1 MQRLKSGTGNR
12 GRACLVRGLAAG
24 ILLVGLVMTDR
35 LAIGPSRVTAQPMGA
50 TLVNA
55 ASFASQATDGVTPDS
70 VGSVFGQFVTA
81 GNTIHRA
88 PDNVLPLPT
97 TLGGVQVTIGGKPA
111 SLFFVSLF
119 QINLAV
125 PGDLIDGP
133 ANIVVTNSDGTTRTG
148 TVRILRSQM
157 GLFTVNASGSGTAA
171 ALTTQNGVLFQSVLN
186 PDLTPRPI
194 DPGTTEQPNFLVL
207 FGTGFRGVPVM
218 NPNDANGVAEA
229 YEATIQGIPVPLLYA
244 GPAPGFVG
252 LDQLNLTIPPELSGF
267 GEVEILI
274 RDQSRVSNTV
284 KITMGGQFR
293 PYRLAPV
300 AAGTSVDGELTA
312 TDQVQPGPTG
322 RSFFFDG
329 YVIETTQPNT
339 TIAIDLRSQA
349 FDAAVLLFSITNE
362 QLRQIAQD
370 DQTGGY
376 GAPESANNNNALLLT
391 VIPTPGQYAI
401 LATSSDFQPNGRGTY
416 QLRYTTGVMQQIS
429 YGQSRNGEITT
440 TDLRNSADVLLDV
453 YWFAGLFGESARIN
467 LSSQVFDPYLILH
480 SNAGD
485 PPVAFDDNSGG
496 GLNSQ
501 LVYRIPE
508 SSIYVILATPFEANR
523 TGTYTLALSR
533 QTATSIAGEVGLF
546 QTGPSPEGGGRF
558 LPRRVGEGS
567 DGERLASRE
576 EPHGRH
582 WVPAP

>member
-1 MQRLKSGTGNR
+1 MRRLKRGKGNGWGAR
-12 GRACLVRGLAAG
+12 LVGGLAAG
-24 ILLVGLVMTDR
+24 VLLVGGMVTEW
-35 LAIGPSRVTAQPMGA
+35 LATGTSRVAAQATGA

-55 ASFASQATDGVTPDS
+55 ASFANQVTDGVAPS
-70 VGSVFGQFVTA
+70 SIGSVFGQFVTT

-88 PDNVLPLPT
+88 PENVLPLPT

-133 ANIVVTNSDGTTRTG
+133 ANLVVTNSDGTTRTG

-186 PDLTPRPI
+186 PDLTPRPV
-194 DPGTTEQPNFLVL
+194 DPGTAEQPNFLVL
-207 FGTGFRGVPVM
+207 FGTGFRGAPVM

-229 YEATIQGIPVPLLYA
+229 YEATVQGVPVPLLYA
-244 GPAPGFVG
+244 GPAPGFIG
-252 LDQLNLTIPPELSGF
+252 LDQLNLTLPPELSGF
-267 GEVEILI
+267 GEVDILI
-274 RDQSRVSNTV
+274 RSQSRASNTV
-284 KITMGGQFR
+284 KITLGGQFR
-293 PYRLAPV
+293 PFRLAPL

-329 YVIETTQPNT
+329 YVIETTQPNMT
-339 TIAIDLRSQA
+339 LAIDLRSQA
-349 FDAAVLLFSITNE
+349 FDAGVLLFSISNQ
-362 QLRQIAQD
+362 QLQQIGQD

-401 LATSSDFQPNGRGTY
+401 FATSSDFQPNGRGAY
-416 QLRYTTGVMQQIS
+416 QLRYTTGVIQQIS
-429 YGQSRNGEITT
+429 YGQTRNGEITT
-440 TDLRNSADVLLDV
+440 TDLRNSANVLLDV

-480 SNAGD
+480 SNEGD

-501 LVYRIPE
+501 LTYRLPASGIN
-508 SSIYVILATPFEANR
+508 VILATPFEADR
-523 TGTYTLALSR
+523 TGTYTLSLTRA
-533 QTATSIAGEVGLF
+533 TATSMASQVGLF
-546 QTGPSPEGGGRF
+546 QMRSFPEVGGRF
-558 LPRRVGEGS
+558 LPRRAGVESGG
-567 DGERLASRE
+567 GRLGLRE
-576 EPHGRH
+576 ERSERP

>member
-1 MQRLKSGTGNR
+1 MRRLKRGKGNGWGAR
-12 GRACLVRGLAAG
+12 LVGGLAAG
-24 ILLVGLVMTDR
+24 VLLVGGMVTEW
-35 LAIGPSRVTAQPMGA
+35 LATGTSRVAAQATGA

-55 ASFASQATDGVTPDS
+55 ASFANQVTDGVAPS
-70 VGSVFGQFVTA
+70 SIGSVFGQFVTT

-88 PDNVLPLPT
+88 PENVLPLPT

-133 ANIVVTNSDGTTRTG
+133 ANLVVTNSDGTTRTG

-186 PDLTPRPI
+186 PDLTPRPV
-194 DPGTTEQPNFLVL
+194 DPGTAEQPNFLVL
-207 FGTGFRGVPVM
+207 FGTGFRGAPVM

-229 YEATIQGIPVPLLYA
+229 YEATVQGVPVPLLYA
-244 GPAPGFVG
+244 GPAPGFIG
-252 LDQLNLTIPPELSGF
+252 LDQLNLTLPPELSGF
-267 GEVEILI
+267 GEVDILI
-274 RDQSRVSNTV
+274 RSQSRASNTV
-284 KITMGGQFR
+284 KITLGGQFR
-293 PYRLAPV
+293 PFRLAPL

-339 TIAIDLRSQA
+339 TLAIDLRSQA
-349 FDAAVLLFSITNE
+349 FDAGVLLFSISNQ
-362 QLRQIAQD
+362 QLQQIGQD

-391 VIPTPGQYAI
+391 VIPTPGQYAL
-401 LATSSDFQPNGRGTY
+401 LATSSDFQPNGRGAY
-416 QLRYTTGVMQQIS
+416 QLRYTTGVIQQIS
-429 YGQSRNGEITT
+429 YGQTRNGEITT
-440 TDLRNSADVLLDV
+440 TDLRNSANVLLDV

-480 SNAGD
+480 SNEGD

-501 LVYRIPE
+501 LTYR
-508 SSIYVILATPFEANR
+508 
-523 TGTYTLALSR
+523 
-533 QTATSIAGEVGLF
+533 
-546 QTGPSPEGGGRF
+546 
-558 LPRRVGEGS
+558 LP
-567 DGERLASRE
+567 AS
-576 EPHGRH
+576 GI
-582 WVPAP
+582 

>member
-1 MQRLKSGTGNR
+1 MRRLKR
-12 GRACLVRGLAAG
+12 GRGNEGRTRLVCGLAAG
-24 ILLVGLVMTDR
+24 ILLAGLVLTGW
-35 LAIGPSRVTAQPMGA
+35 LATGPSRVAAQAAGA

-55 ASFASQATDGVTPDS
+55 ASFANQATDGVAPNS
-70 VGSVFGQFVTA
+70 IGSVFGQFVTT

-88 PDNVLPLPT
+88 PENVLPLPT

-148 TVRILRSQM
+148 TARILRSQM
-157 GLFTVNASGSGTAA
+157 GLFTVNAGGSGTAA

-186 PDLTPRPI
+186 PDLTPRPV

-207 FGTGFRGVPVM
+207 FGTGFRGAPVM
-218 NPNDANGVAEA
+218 TPNDANGVAEA
-229 YEATIQGIPVPLLYA
+229 YEATVQGVPVPLLYA
-244 GPAPGFVG
+244 GPAPGFIG
-252 LDQLNLTIPPELSGF
+252 LDQLNLTLPPELSGF

-274 RDQSRVSNTV
+274 RTQSRVSNAV

-293 PYRLAPV
+293 PFRLAPL
-300 AAGTSVDGELTA
+300 AAGAWVDGELTVN
-312 TDQVQPGPTG
+312 DQVQPGPAG

-339 TIAIDLRSQA
+339 TLAIDLRSQA
-349 FDAAVLLFSITNE
+349 FDPAVLLFSITNQ
-362 QLRQIAQD
+362 QLQQIGQD

-376 GAPESANNNNALLLT
+376 GAPESASNNNALLLT

-401 LATSSDFQPNGRGTY
+401 FATSSDFQPNGRGAY
-416 QLRYTTGVMQQIS
+416 RLRYTAGVMQQIS
-429 YGQSRNGEITT
+429 VGQTRSGEITT

-453 YWFAGLFGESARIN
+453 YWFAGLFAETARIN
-467 LSSQVFDPYLILH
+467 LSSQAFDPYLILH
-480 SNAGD
+480 SNEGD
-485 PPVAFDDNSGG
+485 PPVAFDDNGGG

-501 LVYRIPE
+501 VTYRLPA
-508 SSIYVILATPFEANR
+508 SGIYVILATPFEANR
-523 TGTYTLALSR
+523 TGTYSLALTR
-533 QTATSIAGEVGLF
+533 PTTASMAGEVGLL
-546 QTGPSPEGGGRF
+546 QTGPGSAGGGRS
-558 LPRRVGEGS
+558 LLRREGEDRAAG
-567 DGERLASRE
+567 RLGFRE
-576 EPHGRH
+576 EHGGRQ
-582 WVPAP
+582 WVAVP

>member
-1 MQRLKSGTGNR
+1 MRRLKR
-12 GRACLVRGLAAG
+12 GRGNGGRARLARGMAAG
-24 ILLVGLVMTDR
+24 ILLVGLMMTDQ
-35 LAIGPSRVTAQPMGA
+35 LATGPSRVAAQATGA

-55 ASFASQATDGVTPDS
+55 ASFASQTTDGVTPDS
-70 VGSVFGQFVTA
+70 IGSVFGQFVTT

-119 QINLAV
+119 QINLVV

-148 TVRILRSQM
+148 TARILRSQM
-157 GLFTVNASGSGTAA
+157 GLFTVNAGGSGTAA

-186 PDLTPRPI
+186 PDQTPRPV

-207 FGTGFRGVPVM
+207 FGTGFRGAPVM

-229 YEATIQGIPVPLLYA
+229 YEATVQGVPVPLLYA

-252 LDQLNLTIPPELSGF
+252 LDQLNLTLPPELSGF

-274 RDQSRVSNTV
+274 RNQSRVSNAV

-293 PYRLAPV
+293 PFRLAPL
-300 AAGTSVDGELTA
+300 AAGTTVDGELTV

-339 TIAIDLRSQA
+339 TLAIDLRSQA
-349 FDAAVLLFSITNE
+349 FDAAVLLFSITNQ
-362 QLRQIAQD
+362 QLQQIGQD

-376 GAPESANNNNALLLT
+376 GAPESAGNNNALLLT

-401 LATSSDFQPNGRGTY
+401 FATSSDFQPNGRGAY
-416 QLRYTTGVMQQIS
+416 RLRYTAGVMQQIS
-429 YGQSRNGEITT
+429 YGQTRNGEITT

-453 YWFAGLFGESARIN
+453 YWFAGLFAESPRIN
-467 LSSQVFDPYLILH
+467 LSSQAFDPYLILH
-480 SNAGD
+480 SNEGD

-501 LVYRIPE
+501 LTYRLPA
-508 SSIYVILATPFEANR
+508 SGIYVILATPFEANR
-523 TGTYTLALSR
+523 TGTYSLALTR
-533 QTATSIAGEVGLF
+533 QTAGSMAGEVGLF
-546 QTGPSPEGGGRF
+546 QTGPGPEAGGRS
-558 LPRRVGEGS
+558 LPWREGEDRAARRLGF
-567 DGERLASRE
+567 RE
-576 EPHGRH
+576 ERGGRQ
-582 WVPAP
+582 WVAVP

>member
-1 MQRLKSGTGNR
+1 MVTEWLATGT
-12 GRACLVRGLAAG
+12 
-24 ILLVGLVMTDR
+24 
-35 LAIGPSRVTAQPMGA
+35 SRVAAQATGA

-55 ASFASQATDGVTPDS
+55 ASFANQVTDGVAPS
-70 VGSVFGQFVTA
+70 SIGSVFGQFVTT

-88 PDNVLPLPT
+88 PENVLPLPT

-133 ANIVVTNSDGTTRTG
+133 ANLVVTNSDGTTRTG

-186 PDLTPRPI
+186 PDLTPRPV
-194 DPGTTEQPNFLVL
+194 DPGTAEQPNFLVL
-207 FGTGFRGVPVM
+207 FGTGFRGAPVM

-229 YEATIQGIPVPLLYA
+229 YEATVQGVPVPLLYA
-244 GPAPGFVG
+244 GPAPGFIG
-252 LDQLNLTIPPELSGF
+252 LDQLNLTLPPELSGF
-267 GEVEILI
+267 GEVDILI
-274 RDQSRVSNTV
+274 RSQSRASNTV
-284 KITMGGQFR
+284 KITLGGQFR
-293 PYRLAPV
+293 PFRLAPL

-339 TIAIDLRSQA
+339 TLAIDLRSQA
-349 FDAAVLLFSITNE
+349 FDAGVLLFSISNQ
-362 QLRQIAQD
+362 QLQQIGQD

-401 LATSSDFQPNGRGTY
+401 FATSSDFQPNGRGAY
-416 QLRYTTGVMQQIS
+416 QLRYTTGVIQQIS
-429 YGQSRNGEITT
+429 YGQTRNGEITT
-440 TDLRNSADVLLDV
+440 TDLRNSANVLLDV

-480 SNAGD
+480 SNEGD

-501 LVYRIPE
+501 LTYRLPASGIN
-508 SSIYVILATPFEANR
+508 VILATPFEADR
-523 TGTYTLALSR
+523 TGTYTLSLTRA
-533 QTATSIAGEVGLF
+533 TATSMASQVGLF
-546 QTGPSPEGGGRF
+546 QMRSFPEVGGRF
-558 LPRRVGEGS
+558 LPRRAGVESGG
-567 DGERLASRE
+567 GRLGLRE
-576 EPHGRH
+576 ERSERP

>member
-1 MQRLKSGTGNR
+1 VTEWLATGT
-12 GRACLVRGLAAG
+12 
-24 ILLVGLVMTDR
+24 
-35 LAIGPSRVTAQPMGA
+35 SRVAAQATGA

-55 ASFASQATDGVTPDS
+55 ASFANQATDGVAPS
-70 VGSVFGQFVTA
+70 SIGSVFGQFVTT

-88 PDNVLPLPT
+88 PENVLPLPT

-133 ANIVVTNSDGTTRTG
+133 ANLVVTNSDGTTRTG

-186 PDLTPRPI
+186 PDLTPRPV

-207 FGTGFRGVPVM
+207 FGTGFRVAAVM
-218 NPNDANGVAEA
+218 NPNDAKGVAEA
-229 YEATIQGIPVPLLYA
+229 YEATVQGVPVPLLYA
-244 GPAPGFVG
+244 GPAPGFIG
-252 LDQLNLTIPPELSGF
+252 LDQLNLTLPPELSGF
-267 GEVEILI
+267 GEVDILI
-274 RDQSRVSNTV
+274 RSQSRASNTV
-284 KITMGGQFR
+284 KITLGGQFR
-293 PYRLAPV
+293 PFRLAPL
-300 AAGTSVDGELTA
+300 AAGTTVDGELAA

-339 TIAIDLRSQA
+339 TLAIDLRSQA
-349 FDAAVLLFSITNE
+349 FDAGLLLFSISNQ
-362 QLRQIAQD
+362 QLQQIGQD

-401 LATSSDFQPNGRGTY
+401 FATSSDFQPNGRGAY
-416 QLRYTTGVMQQIS
+416 QLRYTTGVIQQIS
-429 YGQSRNGEITT
+429 YGQTRNGEITT
-440 TDLRNSADVLLDV
+440 TDLRNSANVLLDV

-480 SNAGD
+480 SNEGD

-501 LVYRIPE
+501 LTYRLP
-508 SSIYVILATPFEANR
+508 SSGINVILATPFEADR
-523 TGTYTLALSR
+523 TGTYTLSLTRA
-533 QTATSIAGEVGLF
+533 TATSMASQVGLF
-546 QTGPSPEGGGRF
+546 QMRSFPEVGGRF
-558 LPRRVGEGS
+558 LPRRAGVESGG
-567 DGERLASRE
+567 GRLGLRE
-576 EPHGRH
+576 ERSERP

>member
-1 MQRLKSGTGNR
+1 MRRLKRGKGNGWGAR
-12 GRACLVRGLAAG
+12 LVGGLAAG
-24 ILLVGLVMTDR
+24 VLLVGGMVTEW
-35 LAIGPSRVTAQPMGA
+35 LATGTSRVAAQATGA

-55 ASFASQATDGVTPDS
+55 ASFANQVTDGVAPS
-70 VGSVFGQFVTA
+70 SIGSVFGQFVTT

-88 PDNVLPLPT
+88 PENVLPLPT

-133 ANIVVTNSDGTTRTG
+133 ANLVVTNSDGTTRTG

-186 PDLTPRPI
+186 PDLTPRPV
-194 DPGTTEQPNFLVL
+194 DPGTAEQPNFLVL
-207 FGTGFRGVPVM
+207 FGTGFRGAPVM

-229 YEATIQGIPVPLLYA
+229 YEATVQGVPVPLLYA
-244 GPAPGFVG
+244 GPAPGFIG
-252 LDQLNLTIPPELSGF
+252 LDQLNLTLPPELSGF
-267 GEVEILI
+267 GEVDILI
-274 RDQSRVSNTV
+274 RSQSRASNTV
-284 KITMGGQFR
+284 KITLGGQFR
-293 PYRLAPV
+293 PFRLAPL

-339 TIAIDLRSQA
+339 TLAIDLRSQA
-349 FDAAVLLFSITNE
+349 FDAGVLLFSISNQ
-362 QLRQIAQD
+362 QLQQIGQD

-401 LATSSDFQPNGRGTY
+401 FATSSDFQPNGRGAY
-416 QLRYTTGVMQQIS
+416 QLRYTTGVIQQIS
-429 YGQSRNGEITT
+429 YGQTRNGEITT
-440 TDLRNSADVLLDV
+440 TDLRNSANVLLDV

-480 SNAGD
+480 SNEGD

-501 LVYRIPE
+501 LTYRLPASGIN
-508 SSIYVILATPFEANR
+508 VILATPFEADR
-523 TGTYTLALSR
+523 TGTYTLSLTRA
-533 QTATSIAGEVGLF
+533 TATSMASQVGLF
-546 QTGPSPEGGGRF
+546 QMRSFPEVGGRF
-558 LPRRVGEGS
+558 LPRRAGVESGG
-567 DGERLASRE
+567 GRLGLRE
-576 EPHGRH
+576 ERSERP

>member
-1 MQRLKSGTGNR
+1 MRRQKRASGDGWRARLVWW
-12 GRACLVRGLAAG
+12 LVAG
-24 ILLVGLVMTDR
+24 ILLAGGLVIGR
-35 LAIGPSRVTAQPMGA
+35 LVTGPSSVAAQAAGA

-55 ASFASQATDGVTPDS
+55 ASFANQATDGVTPDS
-70 VGSVFGQFVTA
+70 IGSVFGQFVTT

-88 PDNVLPLPT
+88 PDNVFPLPT

-157 GLFTVNASGSGTAA
+157 GLFTVNAGGSGTAA

-186 PDLTPRPI
+186 SDLTPRPV

-229 YEATIQGIPVPLLYA
+229 YEATVQGVPVPLLYA
-244 GPAPGFVG
+244 GPAPGFIG
-252 LDQLNLTIPPELSGF
+252 LDQLNLTLPPELSGF

-274 RDQSRVSNTV
+274 RNQSRVSNAV
-284 KITMGGQFR
+284 KITLGGPFR
-293 PYRLAPV
+293 PFRLAPL
-300 AAGTSVDGELTA
+300 AAGTSVDGELTV

-339 TIAIDLRSQA
+339 TLAIDLRSQA
-349 FDAAVLLFSITNE
+349 FDPAVLLFSITNQ
-362 QLRQIAQD
+362 QLQQIGQD

-401 LATSSDFQPNGRGTY
+401 FATSSDFQPNGRGAY
-416 QLRYTTGVMQQIS
+416 RLRYTTGVMQQIS
-429 YGQSRNGEITT
+429 YGQSRSGEIAA

-453 YWFAGLFGESARIN
+453 YWFAGLFAESARIN
-467 LSSQVFDPYLILH
+467 LNSQAFDPYLILH
-480 SNAGD
+480 SNEGD
-485 PPVAFDDNSGG
+485 PPVAFDDNGGG

-501 LVYRIPE
+501 LTYRIPE
-508 SSIYVILATPFEANR
+508 SGLYVILATPFEANR
-523 TGTYTLALSR
+523 TGSYSLALSR
-533 QTATSIAGEVGLF
+533 QTSGSMTGEVGLF
-546 QTGPSPEGGGRF
+546 QESLWPEGRGRSLLRRGGKERAGGR
-558 LPRRVGEGS
+558 LGS
-567 DGERLASRE
+567 RQEHS
-576 EPHGRH
+576 GRQ
-582 WVPAP
+582 WVTAP